1 MRRGLLLA
9 VLPVLASAMRF
20 SPRATGRAIGIRMVS
35 TTTAFADLPINDQ
48 LKKALNQVGL
58 VTATPVQQATLPPLL
73 EGKDVVAKAR
83 TGTGK
88 TVAFLVPTLQRLI
101 ESAHDKG
108 QIEHSCSRTVSWLP
122 RSLRLPKGWWLA
134 AGFAPL
140 ASLVAHR

>member
-20 SPRATGRAIGIRMVS
+20 SPRATGRALGIRMVS

-101 ESAHDKG
+101 ESKAHDKG
-108 QIEHSCSRTVSWLP
+108 QIR
-122 RSLRLPKGWWLA
+122 A
-134 AGFAPL
+134 
-140 ASLVAHR
+140 LVL